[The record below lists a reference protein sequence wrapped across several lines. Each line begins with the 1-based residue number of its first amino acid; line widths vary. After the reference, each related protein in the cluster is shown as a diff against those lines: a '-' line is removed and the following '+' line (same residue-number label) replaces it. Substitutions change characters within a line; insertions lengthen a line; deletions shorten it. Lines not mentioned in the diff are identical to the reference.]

1 MILERTD
8 FHKSSKEAI
17 HDLVTVM
24 RTTAL
29 DVNFKNLIKELDNDL
44 RARYTNFTY
53 EFDANIEVND
63 VVTVVIANINDA
75 TIGCGCFKQ
84 IDQDTI
90 EIKRMFVNPY
100 FRGLGVSSA
109 VLEELLHWAKSLDY
123 SNALLE
129 TGIEQKE
136 SINLYKKHGFE
147 VIKNFEPYTNSIE
160 SICMGRSL

>member
-1 MILERTD
+1 MILERTN

-17 HDLVTVM
+17 NDLVIVM

-29 DVNFKNLIKELDNDL
+29 DINFKNLIKELDNDL
-44 RARYTNFTY
+44 RARYNSFSY
-53 EFDANIEVND
+53 SFDANIEVND
-63 VVTVVIANINDA
+63 VVTVVVASINDA
-75 TIGCGCFKQ
+75 SIGCGCFKQ
-84 IDQDTI
+84 IDQDTV

-109 VLEELLHWAKSLDY
+109 VLEELLHWARSLDY
-123 SNALLE
+123 SKAYLE

-147 VIKNFEPYTNSIE
+147 VINNFEPYTNSIE
-160 SICMGRSL
+160 SICMGKPL